1 MALPNKITPYLQIHT
16 AVLLFGFTAILGELI
31 HLPAIILVWWRV
43 LLTVFSLLFFIQ
55 FGRHLKTLPKSLV
68 RKYLGIGAIIGLHW
82 ICFYG
87 SLKLSNVS
95 ICLVCLSTTTFFT
108 SLLEP
113 WFNRR
118 KIDAIQVFTGCMIIP
133 GMILIVNNIDPGYY
147 IGVIV
152 GLLSALCAAIF
163 SVLNKIYIK
172 ESDPYTI
179 SFIELSGS
187 LIFVS
192 FTLLFVPLFGIHLNA
207 WYPTSWS
214 ECCWLIV
221 LAFLC
226 TTWAQVLTLKAL
238 RHLPAF
244 TINLTINL
252 EPIYGI
258 ILAAFL
264 FSEHKTLNLMF
275 YIGATIIILSVFLY
289 PVLNKY
295 VKQKTLSHE

>member
-1 MALPNKITPYLQIHT
+1 MALPDKIVPYLQIHT
-16 AVLLFGFTAILGELI
+16 AVMLFGFTAILGELI
-31 HLPAIILVWWRV
+31 QLPAIVLVWWRV
-43 LLTVFSLLFFIQ
+43 LFTVFSLLFFIQ
-55 FGRHLKTLPKSLV
+55 FGRHLKSLPKLLI

-95 ICLVCLSTTTFFT
+95 VCLVCLSTTTFFT

-113 WFNRR
+113 WFTGR
-118 KIDAIQVFTGCMIIP
+118 KVDAIQVFTGSMIIP
-133 GMILIVNNIDPGYY
+133 GMILIVNNIDAGYY
-147 IGVIV
+147 TGVIV

-172 ESDPYTI
+172 QTDPYTI

-187 LIFVS
+187 LMLVS
-192 FTLLFVPLFGIHLNA
+192 FALLSIPLFEIRINA
-207 WYPTSWS
+207 WFPASWT
-214 ECCWLIV
+214 EWCWLII

-238 RHLPAF
+238 RRLPAF

-264 FSEHKTLNLMF
+264 FSEHKALNLLF
-275 YIGATIIILSVFLY
+275 YAGATIIILSVFFY
-289 PVLNKY
+289 PVISKY
-295 VKQKTLSHE
+295 IKQKTL